1 MPVRLKQYFSH
12 TKEVPEKPP
21 FTDDVSILKRW
32 DNCNVEQ
39 KVAPLIPPR
48 AVYCI
53 QYFLEGGCGGVP
65 RGRGEGGNLLRTLVF
80 KLRYS
85 RTILFLLTINIQR
98 DTDLWR
104 LLQKECLLQRWP
116 ACGNRQTTKR
126 SATAK
131 QMHAATGLTVLA
143 LLPVPL
149 ALCPRASFLVY
160 ANSV

>member
-1 MPVRLKQYFSH
+1 MYHCKRRQHGRCRLADGAQALAVPVRLKQYFSH

-85 RTILFLLTINIQR
+85 RTIFFCSRLVFSAIQTFGGFCKNSAYCNDGPPAETGRPQSGVLL
-98 DTDLWR
+98 
-104 LLQKECLLQRWP
+104 
-116 ACGNRQTTKR
+116 R
-126 SATAK
+126 SRCT
-131 QMHAATGLTVLA
+131 
-143 LLPVPL
+143 
-149 ALCPRASFLVY
+149 
-160 ANSV
+160 

>member
-1 MPVRLKQYFSH
+1 MYHCKRRQHGRCRLADGAQALAVPVRLKQYFSH

-65 RGRGEGGNLLRTLVF
+65 RGRGEGGNLLRAHRF
-80 KLRYS
+80 KLRPT
-85 RTILFLLTINIQR
+85 RTALIL
-98 DTDLWR
+98 
-104 LLQKECLLQRWP
+104 
-116 ACGNRQTTKR
+116 
-126 SATAK
+126 
-131 QMHAATGLTVLA
+131 
-143 LLPVPL
+143 
-149 ALCPRASFLVY
+149 
-160 ANSV
+160 